1 MHTLSLLGTVHP
13 KMEATCNWAAVAAVL
28 GHLEMSAVR
37 ILRDCAHSM
46 EGAPDNQPG
55 APKAPPKEPVGWP
68 CREPRSEP
76 NNNVKCTFYKRFY

>member
-1 MHTLSLLGTVHP
+1 
-13 KMEATCNWAAVAAVL
+13 MEATCNWAAVL

-55 APKAPPKEPVGWP
+55 GAHSAPEIRASGLAVTRASLGA
-68 CREPRSEP
+68 R
-76 NNNVKCTFYKRFY
+76 